1 MKLIHNIKLRTK
13 LTILITMMIAGI
25 LATSF
30 VGYFYNLKANVSLET
45 MYTQNLYAIERLS
58 DARTQSRANFAN
70 VLDLMVTQDEASKSE
85 ILKDFVKRADKINS
99 DFTDFEKLEI
109 NKYETE
115 QISLIRDNLSKWDTI
130 SKKMMDLVSAG
141 NVSEANTLFKSE
153 GEAIFEN
160 LQTSIRDLE
169 TYNMNEAE
177 KLYDSN
183 KQDGRQA
190 VIRIILI
197 SAVMTILS
205 IALGIIIT
213 RTITRS
219 VYKIVSLI
227 KKTSNLDLVY
237 DSSYDAILEHKDEIG
252 IIAKEVENLRNVL
265 RDMVR
270 NVINISSNLAA
281 SSEELAASTEE
292 NSKTIKQVV
301 YAVNEIAQGNSS
313 QAEMVESTGQTIH
326 AMVTGIDE
334 VNRATAVNSEN
345 AKGSIEA
352 IGEGQKAI
360 DLTMVKMNDN
370 KKMAADVGASIQEL
384 SSRMD
389 KVGNI
394 VNVIKEISEQTNLL
408 ALNASIE
415 AARAGEAG
423 KGFAVVASEIGKL
436 ANNTASSVDE
446 ITGIISDAISRNSIT
461 AQNNEAAMAIV
472 LEQEKA
478 VNVTK
483 EAFTKIRQSVEEIVN
498 RTLMIAKKMSD
509 IDASAKDISKQT
521 LDMSAV
527 AQEAAASSEEI
538 SASNEEQL
546 ASIEMIAASANDLAK
561 MASELNEE
569 MVKFQI

>member
-1 MKLIHNIKLRTK
+1 
-13 LTILITMMIAGI
+13 MMIAGI